1 MLDEAVAIATL
12 RAAARVHARSQ
23 THARSSSSD
32 DLANT
37 RLIVPQQTIAA
48 GTRIHILD
56 GSAAV
61 AFTLDKA
68 THAQAGLLLKSIHD
82 GGTKRINAPPDI
94 SDTLEI
100 QADDGSTAAIVHNAL
115 LSPLLQRWRIDVRA
129 GRQLIAAGNILQHEY
144 TIGERDGTQAA
155 VVTKRFVRR
164 RDAYGLD
171 VLGGADASLILS
183 IVLAIDVMCFAG
195 GSGARRESRAEVRQ
209 RTRP

>member
-1 MLDEAVAIATL
+1 MLDEAVAIAAL

-23 THARSSSSD
+23 PHARPSFSD

-37 RLIVPQQTIAA
+37 RLTVPQQMIAA

-56 GSAAV
+56 GNAAI
-61 AFTLDKA
+61 AFTVDKG
-68 THAQAGLLLKSIHD
+68 THEKAGLLLKDVHV

-100 QADDGSTAAIVHNAL
+100 QADDGSTTAIVHNAL
-115 LSPLLQRWRIDVRA
+115 LSPLRQRWHIDVRT

-144 TIGERDGTQAA
+144 TIGERDGTRAA
-155 VVTKRFVRR
+155 LVTKRFVRR

-171 VLGGADASLILS
+171 VLGEADASLILS

-195 GSGARRESRAEVRQ
+195 GSGAGRESRAEVRQ
-209 RTRP
+209 GRRP